1 MGLRL
6 LPSVDRGQP
15 GPIPPWRP
23 RAFSRRSVLGAASSL
38 GVLAAVSGRMAR
50 PAAAAGTG
58 PKPIPGTIDP
68 FKSGGAFHVNLPP
81 DGDPSTIT
89 DWRGTVG
96 VVHVGGMGTV
106 VRAGGMATPSAG
118 TPAAKPVAAGD
129 RLTFDADM
137 RFIQGTYVGEDGQP
151 HEGTF
156 GFL

>member
-15 GPIPPWRP
+15 PGLIPS
-23 RAFSRRSVLGAASSL
+23 RARTFSRRGVLGAASSL
-38 GVLAAVSGRMAR
+38 GLFAAGVHLAR
-50 PAAAAGTG
+50 PVAAAGTG

-81 DGDPSTIT
+81 DGDPSTFT
-89 DWRGTVG
+89 DWRGTIAVA
-96 VVHVGGMGTV
+96 HVGGTGTV
-106 VRAGGMATPSAG
+106 VRAGGMATPGAG

-137 RFIQGTYVGEDGQP
+137 RFMQGTYVGEDGQP

-156 GFL
+156 GFI